1 VLATQPITVI
11 ALISMKKAG
20 WALAALVIA
29 NEIRGIIVVVTVG
42 LPMLEA
48 LW

>member
-1 VLATQPITVI
+1 MF
-11 ALISMKKAG
+11 LISVASMKKAG

-42 LPMLEA
+42 WPVVRAMYG
-48 LW
+48 